1 MTVEGRGELLKLPP
15 ADLGALVPGMLN
27 CEGPTRRPVIWGP
40 VAIRFGG
47 PPGYETRAANEL
59 R

>member
-1 MTVEGRGELLKLPP
+1 MP
-15 ADLGALVPGMLN
+15 AMLN
-27 CEGPTRRPVIWGP
+27 CEGPVGRPVVWGP

-47 PPGYETRAANEL
+47 PPGYETRAANDL